1 MKALLRLY
9 YLQSLLHG
17 PRRGVDAEE
26 GHLAG
31 VASAAEPRVTRV
43 ARRSIAAAG
52 GLAPHLSCQCLYA
65 HAQTL
70 FSSHFLLALNA
81 SAHMTPV
88 SFCSCF
94 RFALFRLARARH
106 ACCSLTAKQSMC
118 MRAHALLAWRV
129 ACVAHAATRHA
140 CVTRVARSCIAHSR
154 QGTSPHLQVSVFVL
168 SYQ

>member
-88 SFCSCF
+88 AFCSCV
-94 RFALFRLARARH
+94 RFALFRLARAPRLLQLDSKAKNVH
-106 ACCSLTAKQSMC
+106 A
-118 MRAHALLAWRV
+118 R
-129 ACVAHAATRHA
+129 A
-140 CVTRVARSCIAHSR
+140 CVTRVARSMRGACTP
-154 QGTSPHLQVSVFVL
+154 GTSPHLQVSVFVL
-168 SYQ
+168 LYQ

>member
-70 FSSHFLLALNA
+70 FSSHF
-81 SAHMTPV
+81 HMYYDFPACSDLQELSFPV
-88 SFCSCF
+88 ISF
-94 RFALFRLARARH
+94 L
-106 ACCSLTAKQSMC
+106 
-118 MRAHALLAWRV
+118 
-129 ACVAHAATRHA
+129 
-140 CVTRVARSCIAHSR
+140 
-154 QGTSPHLQVSVFVL
+154 
-168 SYQ
+168 